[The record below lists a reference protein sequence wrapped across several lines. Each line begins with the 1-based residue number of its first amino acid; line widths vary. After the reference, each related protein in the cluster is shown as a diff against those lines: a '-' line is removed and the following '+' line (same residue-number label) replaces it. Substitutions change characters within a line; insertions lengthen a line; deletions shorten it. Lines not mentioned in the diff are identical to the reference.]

1 MIMLQI
7 LDSLKSLISPEL
19 LAKASAVLGEDN
31 SKVTSAVTSMVPSML
46 GSLMNTGNTS
56 EVRSVLEDAGKSN
69 LLSDLTNLFSGNAS
83 EKQRSI
89 GSRFMD
95 AIMGGHVSD
104 FNSLIASHSGITTG
118 SANKLTNM
126 IAPVIAGFLGNK
138 LNMGEYNVS
147 GLMNQ
152 LEREKSSIIGMIPAG
167 FTSVL
172 GLKSLS
178 DIGRDHTYREEKIRP
193 TAATGVAETHKGGYG
208 WLKWLLLVLLLL
220 LLFFWWR
227 SCRGHRHE
235 GMEQP
240 RIERVDTVTPRPS
253 EAVATTER
261 RTSTELVLPNNVKLS
276 GYRNGMEDQMID
288 YLKSDKYEDA
298 TDKDLQFKW
307 YDFDNMAFKFGSATE
322 LTESSNAQ
330 LENIAAIL
338 KYYDDVK
345 VKIGGYADKVGD
357 DESNMKLSE
366 ARAQT
371 IKSMLEQKGIAAN
384 RISTEGFGEELAKYS
399 ASAPESDRIHDRQ
412 VALRFMK

>member
-1 MIMLQI
+1 MLQI

-31 SKVTSAVTSMVPSML
+31 SKVTSGVTSMVPAML

-56 EVRSVLEDAGKSN
+56 QVRSVLEDAGKSN
-69 LLSDLTNLFSGNAS
+69 LLADLTNLFSGNAT

-95 AIMGGHVSD
+95 AIMGNHVSD

-178 DIGRDHTYREEKIRP
+178 DIGRDHKYNEETIRP
-193 TAATGVAETHKGGYG
+193 TAAAGVTEPKGGYG
-208 WLKWLLLVLLLL
+208 WLKWLLLVLLLV

-227 SCRGHRHE
+227 SCRGQRDE
-235 GMEQP
+235 VIEQP

-253 EAVATTER
+253 EAMAATER
-261 RTSTELVLPNNVKLS
+261 MTSTELVLPNNVKLN
-276 GYRNGMEDQMID
+276 GYRNGTEERMIN
-288 YLKSDKYEDA
+288 YLKSDKYGNAKD
-298 TDKDLQFKW
+298 TDLKSTW

-322 LTESSNAQ
+322 LTEGSYAQ
-330 LENIAAIL
+330 LDNIAAIL

-345 VKIGGYADKVGD
+345 IKVGGYADKVGGD
-357 DESNMKLSE
+357 DTNMSLSQ
-366 ARAQT
+366 ARANT
-371 IKSMLEQKGIAAN
+371 IKSMLEKKGISGN
-384 RISTEGFGEELAKYS
+384 RISTEGFGEEMAQYA
-399 ASAPESDRIHDRQ
+399 ASAPESDRVQDRQ
-412 VALRFMK
+412 VALRFVK